1 VSDSADAIAG
11 FQAFI
16 PSQPHPP
23 DADCARAFIAELQ
36 KFVP

>member
-16 PSQPHPP
+16 PSQPHQPE
-23 DADCARAFIAELQ
+23 ADCAFIAELQ